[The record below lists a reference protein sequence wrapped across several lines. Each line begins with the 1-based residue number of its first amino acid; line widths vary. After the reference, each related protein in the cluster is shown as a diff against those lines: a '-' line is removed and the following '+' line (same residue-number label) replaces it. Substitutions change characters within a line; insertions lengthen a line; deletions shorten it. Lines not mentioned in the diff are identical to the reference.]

1 MLPIAIL
8 AGGLAT
14 RLRPVTE
21 TVPKAL
27 IEVAGEPFLAHQLRL
42 LRHHGFER
50 VVLLVG
56 YLGEMIQAFAGDGR
70 AFGLQV
76 EYVFDGPQLRG
87 TAGAL
92 RHALHHAPHH
102 ALHPALHPA
111 LPMLGDAFAV
121 IYGDSYLPCDYRA
134 ALEVFRDSGKLG
146 LMSVYRNEGLWDS
159 SNVEFTGGRILA
171 YDKANRTPAMR
182 HIDYG
187 LGAFQRAAF
196 DDVPDGRTS
205 DLAAVYQA
213 LLRRGQLAAW
223 ESPERFYEIGSME
236 GIGDLGEFLKS

>member
-21 TVPKAL
+21 TIPKAL

-42 LRHHGFER
+42 LRRHGFER
-50 VVLLVG
+50 VVMCVG
-56 YLGEMIQAFAGDGR
+56 YLGEKIQEYAGDGS

-76 EYVFDGPQLRG
+76 EYSFDGPLLLG

-92 RHALHHAPHH
+92 CR
-102 ALHPALHPA
+102 A
-111 LPMLGDAFAV
+111 LPMLGDEFAV
-121 IYGDSYLPCDYRA
+121 IYGDSYLPCDYQA
-134 ALEVFRDSGKLG
+134 ALAAFHDSGKLG
-146 LMSVYRNEGLWDS
+146 LMSVYRNEGLWDT
-159 SNVEFTGGRILA
+159 SNVEFTDGRILT
-171 YDKANRTPAMR
+171 YDKANRTPGMR

-196 DDVPDGRTS
+196 DDVPAGQPH
-205 DLAAVYQA
+205 DLAAIYQG
-213 LLRRGQLAAW
+213 LLRRGELAAW
-223 ESPERFYEIGSME
+223 ESPARFYEIGSVE
-236 GIGDLGEFLKS
+236 GIHDLGEFLKS